1 MLGGNSVKK
10 IFLLLMLLM
19 LVSGAFAYTLQWP
32 EKEPNIIQKTKQIYE
47 PGIMVIGTSI
57 TGTISYPDFEMV
69 VPGQVNNGNTG
80 DPGNTENTVNS
91 QQLIIG
97 TWYSSGTSTKGDY
110 VSEITYNANGTFSG
124 YENYAAAGENY
135 VYSGSFTVS
144 GSNLTMNY
152 TNWAL
157 NNIAQVP
164 ISIAY
169 TFSFPTN
176 NTMEIYLPTGGT
188 VPYTRT
194 SAQLS
199 ETKKEEKISLQDE
212 EAVVQVIESMEFVPL
227 QGIEAKQVDETIET
241 GMSGTGFVIN
251 SEGYIMTNA
260 HVVYVSDQ
268 EAAYKLYNAAFQ
280 EIQNGI
286 YSDVASRYNL
296 TEEQK
301 QRVIKAISEKFMAYI
316 AQYGQLSNVK
326 VDNYAMPGVLL
337 PGEAFTNVAWPADLK
352 VKGQMLDEKANTIS
366 WGKDVAIIK
375 VNQKNLPVVKLGDS
389 DQLSTGEQIFVIG
402 YPGTG
407 MDIIFDNTQTIE
419 PTVTSG
425 IVSARKMMTN
435 NVEVIQTDAAIN
447 HGNSGGPVFNDKG
460 EVIGIATF
468 GSDQVQNI
476 GFIMP
481 INLAKEF
488 MNEINVKNEQ
498 GVTGQKFQE
507 GVEAYFRKDCL
518 TTENAMKEVLTLRP
532 GMYYAQNYIT
542 ACQEAR
548 IKGLYSD
555 DWLGQSWLFIVI
567 AVLAAGAYYL
577 IKVKKI
583 TITTKK

>member
-1 MLGGNSVKK
+1 MKK
-10 IFLLLMLLM
+10 ILLFILILM

-47 PGIMVIGTSI
+47 PGIMVIGTTI

-69 VPGQVNNGNTG
+69 FQGQANNTGNTG
-80 DPGNTENTVNS
+80 NAGNTGNTGNNAGNES
-91 QQLIIG
+91 QLIVG
-97 TWYSSGTSTKGDY
+97 TWSSAANSNKGNY
-110 VSEITYNANGTFSG
+110 TAEITFKSNGIFSG
-124 YENYAAAGENY
+124 WENYPEVGEYY
-135 VYSGSFTVS
+135 VYSGSFTVT
-144 GSNLTMNY
+144 GSTLSMDY
-152 TNWAL
+152 GSLSL
-157 NNIAQVP
+157 NGVVQNPMSLDFGI
-164 ISIAY
+164 
-169 TFSFPTN
+169 SFPNN
-176 NTMEIYLPTGGT
+176 NTMNITANGGT
-188 VPYTRT
+188 VTYIRT
-194 SAQLS
+194 GTQLS
-199 ETKKEEKISLQDE
+199 EIQEEKKLMLQDE

-227 QGIEAKQVDETIET
+227 QGIEAKQVDETVET

-251 SEGYIMTNA
+251 PDGYIMTNA
-260 HVVYVSDQ
+260 HVVFVSDQ
-268 EAAYKLYNAAFQ
+268 EATYKLYNTAFQ
-280 EIQNGI
+280 EIQSGI
-286 YSDVASRYNL
+286 YSEIASRYNL

-301 QRVIKAISEKFMAYI
+301 QRVIKAISEKFIAYI
-316 AQYGQLSNVK
+316 LQYGQLSNVK

-337 PGEAFTNVAWPADLK
+337 PGQVFSNVAWPADLK
-352 VKGQMLDEKANTIS
+352 AKGQVLDEKAETLS

-375 VNQKNLPVVKLGDS
+375 VNQKNLPAVKLGDS

-407 MDIIFDNTQTIE
+407 LDVIFDNTQTIE

-476 GFIMP
+476 SFIMP

-498 GVTGQKFQE
+498 GLTGQKFQE
-507 GVEAYFRKDCL
+507 GVEAYFRKDC
-518 TTENAMKEVLTLRP
+518 TATENAMKEVLTLRP
-532 GMYYAQNYIT
+532 GMYYAQNYIS

-555 DWLGQSWLFIVI
+555 DFLGQAWLFIVI
-567 AVLAAGAYYL
+567 AVLVTGAYYL

-583 TITTKK
+583 TIT

>member
-1 MLGGNSVKK
+1 
-10 IFLLLMLLM
+10 M

-32 EKEPNIIQKTKQIYE
+32 EKEPNIIQETKQVYE
-47 PGIMVIGTSI
+47 PGIMVIGTTI
-57 TGTISYPDFEMV
+57 TGTISYPDFEMIF
-69 VPGQVNNGNTG
+69 PDQTGNTG
-80 DPGNTENTVNS
+80 NTGNTNNTGNET
-91 QQLIIG
+91 QLIIG
-97 TWYSSGTSTKGDY
+97 TWSSAANSNKGNY
-110 VSEITYNANGTFSG
+110 TAEITYKSNGVFSG
-124 YENYAAAGENY
+124 YENYPEVGEYY
-135 VYSGSFTVS
+135 VYSGGFSVTGSSLSMDYTVLS
-144 GSNLTMNY
+144 LNGVAQNPLNLVFG
-152 TNWAL
+152 
-157 NNIAQVP
+157 I
-164 ISIAY
+164 
-169 TFSFPTN
+169 SFPNN
-176 NTMEIYLPTGGT
+176 NTMNITANGETVVYIRTG
-188 VPYTRT
+188 
-194 SAQLS
+194 AQLS
-199 ETKKEEKISLQDE
+199 EIPEEKKLMLQDE
-212 EAVVQVIESMEFVPL
+212 EAVVQVIESMDFIPL
-227 QGIEAKQVDETIET
+227 QGIEAKQVDETVQT

-251 SEGYIMTNA
+251 PDGYIMTNA

-268 EAAYKLYNAAFQ
+268 EATYKLYNALFA

-301 QRVIKAISEKFMAYI
+301 QRVIKALSEKLITYL
-316 AQYGQLSNVK
+316 AQYGQLNNIK

-337 PGEAFTNVAWPADLK
+337 PGEKFTNVAWSADIK
-352 VKGQMLDEKANTIS
+352 AKGQVIDEKATTIS
-366 WGKDVAIIK
+366 WGKDIAIIK
-375 VNQKNLPVVKLGDS
+375 VNQKNLPAVKLGDS
-389 DQLSTGEQIFVIG
+389 DKLSTGEQIFVIG

-407 MDIIFDNTQTIE
+407 MDFIFDNTQTIE

-435 NVEVIQTDAAIN
+435 NIEVIQTDAAIN

-468 GSDQVQNI
+468 GSDEVQNI

-498 GVTGQKFQE
+498 GATGQKFQE
-507 GVEAYFRKDCL
+507 GVEAYFRKDCS
-518 TTENAMKEVLTLRP
+518 TTERLMKEVLTLSP
-532 GMYYAQNYIT
+532 EMYYAQNYIT

-548 IKGLYSD
+548 LKGLYSD
-555 DWLGQSWLFIVI
+555 DWFGQTWLFIII
-567 AVLAAGAYYL
+567 AILVSGAYYF